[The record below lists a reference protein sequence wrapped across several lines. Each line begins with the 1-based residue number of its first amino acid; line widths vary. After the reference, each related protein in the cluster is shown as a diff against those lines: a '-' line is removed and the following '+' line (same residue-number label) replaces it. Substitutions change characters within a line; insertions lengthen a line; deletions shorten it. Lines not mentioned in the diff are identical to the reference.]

1 MAAIHISQA
10 RRMLDRGTPVSL
22 TVLKKNGS
30 LMHADEVI
38 SLRYDYYKGTRRIK
52 FLRSGQIRSIRDVC
66 ILRLNEYE
74 VFL

>member
-1 MAAIHISQA
+1 MDAIHISQA

-38 SLRYDYYKGTRRIK
+38 SLRYDHYKGTRRIK

-66 ILRLNEYE
+66 ILRLNDYE

>member
-1 MAAIHISQA
+1 
-10 RRMLDRGTPVSL
+10 MLDRGTPVSL